1 MKNYI
6 LKYFPFYGLAIFFLC
21 NIIAMYFYPGGY
33 FDNPENQGYDFFRN
47 YLSQLGRIRAYA
59 IDSNGYELSNMVSFR
74 IWSSG
79 MATTGL
85 IFIIYYIT
93 LPTFF
98 ETKKIAILGSFLGV
112 ISCMCFILTGI
123 TPGDV
128 ILNLSHYS
136 NPDLSINTIYV
147 KDLHKF
153 FANNIFYFG
162 LLSSL
167 IYSYV
172 IYQSKEIDSIY
183 GMGYYSFSVIIFL
196 YVLILIYGPSPFSS
210 ESALIFQVTA
220 QKIVSISWV
229 MCTFILSVGIKNIID
244 AKR

>member
-6 LKYFPFYGLAIFFLC
+6 LKYFPFFGLAVFFLC
-21 NIIAMYFYPGGY
+21 NIIAMYFYAGGSIS
-33 FDNPENQGYDFFRN
+33 NPENIGYDFFRN
-47 YLSQLGRIRAYA
+47 YLSQLGRVRGV
-59 IDSNGYELSNMVSFR
+59 NGENNLISFR
-74 IWSSG
+74 IWTSG
-79 MATTGL
+79 MTTTGL
-85 IFIIYYIT
+85 IFIIYYII

-98 ETKKIAILGSFLGV
+98 ETKKIAIIGSFISI
-112 ISCMCFILTGI
+112 ISCICFILTGI

-128 ILNLSHYS
+128 ILDLSHYS

-147 KDLHKF
+147 YELHKF

-162 LLSSL
+162 LLSAL

-172 IYQSKEIDSIY
+172 IYHSKKINSIY
-183 GMGYYSFSVIIFL
+183 GIGYYLFSIIIFL
-196 YVLILIYGPSPFSS
+196 YVLVLIYGPSPFSS
-210 ESALIFQVTA
+210 ESALMFQVTA

-229 MCTFILSVGIKNIID
+229 MCTFILSLGIKNIID

>member
-21 NIIAMYFYPGGY
+21 NIIGMYFYAGGSIL
-33 FDNPENQGYDFFRN
+33 NPENPGYDFFRN
-47 YLSQLGRIRAYA
+47 YLSQLGRVRGI
-59 IDSNGYELSNMVSFR
+59 NGENNLISFR
-74 IWSSG
+74 IWTSG

-85 IFIIYYIT
+85 IFIIYYIS
-93 LPTFF
+93 LPSFF
-98 ETKKIAILGSFLGV
+98 EMKKTAILGSLFGI
-112 ISCMCFILTGI
+112 ISCVCFVLTGI

-136 NPDLSINTIYV
+136 DPSLSINTIYV
-147 KDLHKF
+147 HNLHKF

-162 LLSSL
+162 LLSAL

-172 IYQSKEIDSIY
+172 VYSSDKINTIY
-183 GMGYYSFSVIIFL
+183 GMGYYLFSIIIFL
-196 YVLILIYGPSPFSS
+196 YVLILMYGPSPFSS

-220 QKIVSISWV
+220 QKIVSISWA
-229 MCTFILSVGIKNIID
+229 MCTFVLSLGIKNIID
-244 AKR
+244 VKK

>member
-21 NIIAMYFYPGGY
+21 NIIAMYFYAGGS
-33 FDNPENQGYDFFRN
+33 FSNPENTGYDFFRN
-47 YLSQLGRIRAYA
+47 YLSQLGRIRAV
-59 IDSNGYELSNMVSFR
+59 NGENNLISFR
-74 IWSSG
+74 IWTSG

-172 IYQSKEIDSIY
+172 IYKSKEIDSIY

-229 MCTFILSVGIKNIID
+229 MCTFILSIGIKNIID

>member
-6 LKYFPFYGLAIFFLC
+6 LKYFPFYGLVIFFVC
-21 NIIAMYFYPGGY
+21 NITAMYFYAGGS
-33 FDNPENQGYDFFRN
+33 FSNLESIGYDFFRN
-47 YLSQLGRIRAYA
+47 YLSQLGRTRGLNGE
-59 IDSNGYELSNMVSFR
+59 SNLVSFR
-74 IWSSG
+74 IWTSG

-98 ETKKIAILGSFLGV
+98 ETKKVAIIGSFISV
-112 ISCMCFILTGI
+112 ISCICFILTGI
-123 TPGDV
+123 TPVDV
-128 ILNLSHYS
+128 IFNLYHSS
-136 NPDLSINTIYV
+136 NPNLSINTIYMR
-147 KDLHKF
+147 DLHKF

-162 LLSSL
+162 LLSAL

-172 IYQSKEIDSIY
+172 IYHSKKIDSIY
-183 GMGYYSFSVIIFL
+183 GMGYYLFLIIIFL
-196 YVLILIYGPSPFSS
+196 YVLVLVYGPDPRLS

-229 MCTFILSVGIKNIID
+229 VSTFVLSLGIKNIVD

>member
-21 NIIAMYFYPGGY
+21 NIVAMYFYAGGS
-33 FDNPENQGYDFFRN
+33 FSNSESTGYDFFRN
-47 YLSQLGRIRAYA
+47 YLSQLGRIRGVNGE
-59 IDSNGYELSNMVSFR
+59 SNLISFR
-74 IWSSG
+74 VWTSG

-85 IFIIYYIT
+85 IFIIYYFL
-93 LPTFF
+93 LPSFF
-98 ETKKIAILGSFLGV
+98 EMKRIATIGSFLGV
-112 ISCMCFILTGI
+112 ISCLCFILTGI

-128 ILNLSHYS
+128 ILDLSHYS

-147 KDLHKF
+147 YELHNF

-162 LLSSL
+162 LFSAL

-172 IYQSKEIDSIY
+172 IYHSEKIDSIY
-183 GMGYYSFSVIIFL
+183 GMGYYLFSIIIFL

-210 ESALIFQVTA
+210 EFALIFQVTT

-229 MCTFILSVGIKNIID
+229 MCTFVLSLGIKNIID

>member
-21 NIIAMYFYPGGY
+21 NIIAMYFYAGGS
-33 FDNPENQGYDFFRN
+33 FSNPENTGYDFFRN
-47 YLSQLGRIRAYA
+47 YLSQLGRIRAV
-59 IDSNGYELSNMVSFR
+59 NGENNLISFR
-74 IWSSG
+74 IWTSG

-93 LPTFF
+93 LPAFF

-172 IYQSKEIDSIY
+172 IYKSKEIDSIY

-229 MCTFILSVGIKNIID
+229 MCTFILSIGIKNIID

>member
-21 NIIAMYFYPGGY
+21 NIIAMYFYAGGA
-33 FDNPENQGYDFFRN
+33 FSNPENTGYDFFRN
-47 YLSQLGRIRAYA
+47 YLSQLGRIR
-59 IDSNGYELSNMVSFR
+59 SVNGENNLISVR
-74 IWSSG
+74 IWTSG

-93 LPTFF
+93 LPAFF

-123 TPGDV
+123 TPGDI

-229 MCTFILSVGIKNIID
+229 MCTFILSIGIKNIID

>member
-6 LKYFPFYGLAIFFLC
+6 LKYFPFYGLAIFFFC
-21 NIIAMYFYPGGY
+21 NIIAMYVYAGGSSS
-33 FDNPENQGYDFFRN
+33 NPENTGYDFFRN
-47 YLSQLGRIRAYA
+47 YLSQLGRIRAV
-59 IDSNGYELSNMVSFR
+59 NGENNLISFR
-74 IWSSG
+74 VWTSG

-98 ETKKIAILGSFLGV
+98 KEKKIAILGSFLGV

-210 ESALIFQVTA
+210 ESALMFQVTA

>member
-21 NIIAMYFYPGGY
+21 NIIAMYFYAGGY
-33 FDNPENQGYDFFRN
+33 IDVPENIGYDFFRN
-47 YLSQLGRIRAYA
+47 YLSQLGRIRGV
-59 IDSNGYELSNMVSFR
+59 NGENNLISFR
-74 IWSSG
+74 IWTSG

-128 ILNLSHYS
+128 ILDLSHYS
-136 NPDLSINTIYV
+136 DPDLSINTIYV

-172 IYQSKEIDSIY
+172 IYKSKEIDSIY

>member
-6 LKYFPFYGLAIFFLC
+6 LKYFPFYGLVIFFIC
-21 NIIAMYFYPGGY
+21 NITAMYFYAGGS
-33 FDNPENQGYDFFRN
+33 FSNLESIGYDFFRN
-47 YLSQLGRIRAYA
+47 YLSQLGRTRGLNGE
-59 IDSNGYELSNMVSFR
+59 SNLVSFR
-74 IWSSG
+74 IWTSG

-98 ETKKIAILGSFLGV
+98 ETKKVAIIGSFISV
-112 ISCMCFILTGI
+112 ISCICFILTGI
-123 TPGDV
+123 TPVDV
-128 ILNLSHYS
+128 IFNLYHSS
-136 NPDLSINTIYV
+136 NPNLSINTIYMR
-147 KDLHKF
+147 DIHKI

-162 LLSSL
+162 LLSAL

-172 IYQSKEIDSIY
+172 IYHSKKIDSIY
-183 GMGYYSFSVIIFL
+183 GMGYYLFLIIIFL
-196 YVLILIYGPSPFSS
+196 YVLVLLYGPDPRLS

-229 MCTFILSVGIKNIID
+229 MSTFVLSLGIKNIID

>member
-21 NIIAMYFYPGGY
+21 NIIAMYFYAGGS
-33 FDNPENQGYDFFRN
+33 FSNPENTGYDFFRN
-47 YLSQLGRIRAYA
+47 YLSQLGRIRAV
-59 IDSNGYELSNMVSFR
+59 NGENNLISFR
-74 IWSSG
+74 IWTSG

-85 IFIIYYIT
+85 IFIVYYIT
-93 LPTFF
+93 LPAFF

-172 IYQSKEIDSIY
+172 IYKSKEIDSIY

-229 MCTFILSVGIKNIID
+229 MCTFILSIGIKNIID